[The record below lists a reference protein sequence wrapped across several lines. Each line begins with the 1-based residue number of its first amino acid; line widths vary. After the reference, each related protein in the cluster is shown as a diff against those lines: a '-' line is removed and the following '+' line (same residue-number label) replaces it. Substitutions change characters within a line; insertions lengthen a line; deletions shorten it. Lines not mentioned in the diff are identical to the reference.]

1 MSQYR
6 GTSSLTPGTVIA
18 SRYEVVKCL
27 GTGSMGMVYA
37 CRKRG
42 APELGMVA
50 VKVLFPDVAH
60 GDKVQAARFR
70 KEIFASFGV
79 DHPNVV
85 KAWEYI
91 RDGDIVAYSMELIT
105 GGDLGTKLSKNSPLF
120 SIPQCI
126 KLLTEMCAGV
136 QAIHDSGIVHRDLKP
151 ENILLTDDGEVK
163 IADFGIARLD
173 VGAPRN
179 LTENGGVIGTIDYV
193 APEYLMSSQI
203 DARADIYAV
212 GVLGYEMITGESPFR
227 GDTIYETL
235 WKRVEFPAP
244 PPSEKRPEC
253 SFALDSIIK
262 KALAV
267 KPEDRYQT
275 AQDMYDELQAL
286 PKGNFELGAPLEEES
301 QTNPHISETKT
312 IEVRQPISDHSH
324 DLEGRGENHEPPLQA
339 LKQKTLNQTT
349 KESQSLQLAKVDRI
363 RGEIEKS
370 DTTSSNS
377 QSTKV
382 RYNSEANLNYRKGLP
397 ASSSSQLK
405 PALKIERSKIE
416 FSRSEL
422 FLLIISTIIVIGLG
436 LILELFDFF
445 PSPH

>member
-1 MSQYR
+1 
-6 GTSSLTPGTVIA
+6 
-18 SRYEVVKCL
+18 
-27 GTGSMGMVYA
+27 
-37 CRKRG
+37 
-42 APELGMVA
+42 
-50 VKVLFPDVAH
+50 
-60 GDKVQAARFR
+60 
-70 KEIFASFGV
+70 
-79 DHPNVV
+79 
-85 KAWEYI
+85 
-91 RDGDIVAYSMELIT
+91 
-105 GGDLGTKLSKNSPLF
+105 
-120 SIPQCI
+120 
-126 KLLTEMCAGV
+126 
-136 QAIHDSGIVHRDLKP
+136 
-151 ENILLTDDGEVK
+151 
-163 IADFGIARLD
+163 
-173 VGAPRN
+173 
-179 LTENGGVIGTIDYV
+179 
-193 APEYLMSSQI
+193 MSSQI

-301 QTNPHISETKT
+301 QTNPHISETKI
-312 IEVRQPISDHSH
+312 IEVRQTISDHSH

-363 RGEIEKS
+363 RGEIGKY
-370 DTTSSNS
+370 DPSSTGS
-377 QSTKV
+377 RPAKV
-382 RYNSEANLNYRKGLP
+382 RHYSEPDRNNFKNSHSPLSR
-397 ASSSSQLK
+397 SK
-405 PALKIERSKIE
+405 PVIKIERSKIE

-422 FLLIISTIIVIGLG
+422 FLLIISTMIVIGIG
-436 LILELFDFF
+436 LILEIFDFF
-445 PSPH
+445 PSPR